1 MKKMQ
6 EFVLKGKKIFVGLE
20 DSKRTWKVC
29 VRSEG
34 MVVDEASMP
43 ARYNVLKGYF
53 DNRFPECNIQLIYEA
68 GFNGFWLH
76 DLLEEDGIDCIVTPP
91 NKVTIEKDN
100 RVKTDKRDARR
111 LAKNLENKYYVSWN
125 VPSVKRR
132 EYRQLSRT
140 LDQLNKVIKATK
152 NRIRKMLDYHHPVD
166 DLKEGSWTDKDYF
179 NLRNIELSE
188 PLKISLE
195 IHLETLELSLK
206 NKERLEKA
214 LIALFKEEEY
224 KESATIKQSVPG
236 IGKLTAIRL
245 TIELGDMKRFETG
258 KNFASYLGL
267 TSSEY
272 STGETIKR
280 GRITGQGP
288 SNVRTWFIETSW
300 RAIRKDPALLEK
312 FQNVWRNT
320 GSKKKAIVAVARK
333 LANRLW
339 TLETTGQ
346 TYLLGVIK

>member
-6 EFVLKGKKIFVGLE
+6 EYVIKGKRIFVGLE

-43 ARYNVLKGYF
+43 ARYDVLKRYL
-53 DNRFPECNIQLIYEA
+53 DNRFPECWIQLIYEA

-76 DLLEEDGIDCIVTPP
+76 DLLENDGIDCIVTPP

-111 LAKNLENKYYVSWN
+111 LAKNLENKDYVSCN
-125 VPSVKRR
+125 VPSRDRR
-132 EYRQLSRT
+132 EQRQMSRT
-140 LDQLNKVIKATK
+140 LDQLNKAIKATK
-152 NRIRKMLDYHHPVD
+152 NRIRKMFDYHGLSEG
-166 DLKEGSWTDKDYF
+166 LKEGAWTDKDYF
-179 NLRNIELSE
+179 DLRNVKLSE

-195 IHLETLELSLK
+195 IHLESLELSLK
-206 NKERLEKA
+206 NKERLEKS
-214 LIALFKEEEY
+214 LISMSKEEEY
-224 KESATIKQSVPG
+224 KEGATIKQSVPG

-245 TIELGDMKRFETG
+245 TLELGDMKRFETG
-258 KNFASYLGL
+258 KHFASYLGL

-300 RAIRKDPALLEK
+300 RAIRKDPVLLEK

-333 LANRLW
+333 LAVRLW
-339 TLETTGQ
+339 TLETTRQ
-346 TYLLGVIK
+346 SYLLGVVK

>member
-1 MKKMQ
+1 MRKMQ
-6 EFVLKGKKIFVGLE
+6 EYVLKGKRIFVGLE

-34 MVVDEASMP
+34 MIVDEASMP

-53 DNRFPECNIQLIYEA
+53 DNRFPGCMIQLIYEA

-76 DLLEEDGIDCIVTPP
+76 DLLEKDGIDCIVTPP

-111 LAKNLENKYYVSWN
+111 LAKNLENKDYASCN
-125 VPSVKRR
+125 VPTRERR
-132 EYRQLSRT
+132 ENRQLSRT

-152 NRIRKMLDYHHPVD
+152 NRIRRMFDYHHPVE
-166 DLKEGSWTDKDYF
+166 DLKDGAWTDKDYS
-179 NLRNIELSE
+179 NLRNVNLSE
-188 PLKISLE
+188 PLKITLE
-195 IHLETLELSLK
+195 VYLETLEISLK
-206 NKERLEKA
+206 NKERLEKE
-214 LIALFKEEEY
+214 LIALSKKEEY
-224 KESATIKQSVPG
+224 KEEATIKQSVPG

-245 TIELGDMKRFETG
+245 TLELGEMKRFETG
-258 KNFASYLGL
+258 KHFASYLGL
-267 TSSEY
+267 TSSEF
-272 STGETIKR
+272 STGDTIKR

-300 RAIRKDPALLEK
+300 RAIHKDPALLEK

-333 LANRLW
+333 LACRLW
-339 TLETTGQ
+339 ALETTGQ